1 MTLRYAEGEWGPW
14 QEGRAAELEALA
26 LRLCDLVERD
36 AAVYD
41 KVVAAKAGGDAPG
54 LEKALREALE
64 TPLEMMEASLSG
76 LRLAAAG
83 APQGLPAH
91 LRCDCLAAARAL
103 STALDAAH
111 LMIRENAGG
120 LARDA
125 ELGQLLAAADAVAA
139 EARGL
144 VHGLAGVLRLE
155 PA

>member
-1 MTLRYAEGEWGPW
+1 MTLRYAEGEWRPW

-36 AAVYD
+36 SAVYD
-41 KVVAAKAGGDAPG
+41 KVVAAKAAGGAQA

-64 TPLEMMEASLSG
+64 TPLEMMEASLGG
-76 LRLAAAG
+76 LRLTAAG
-83 APQGLPAH
+83 APQGLPAY

-103 STALDAAH
+103 ATALEAAH

-120 LARDA
+120 VTRDA
-125 ELGQLLAAADAVAA
+125 ELEHLLAAADAVAA

-144 VHGLAGVLRLE
+144 VQGLAGVLRLE